1 MVQRKEGLLRYGNLP
16 LSDGGVA
23 DYPTAFILVENCG
36 ARFTDYRGPRPIE
49 LDHRAAVAR

>member
-23 DYPTAFILVENCG
+23 DNPTAFILVENCG